1 MPRWYRKA
9 GAGWHAAY
17 CSGWHV
23 FPHQH
28 AHIKAQHTWT
38 AAEMTKCLISSLEC
52 LDEVSG
58 LLRTLVCSCAPRRT
72 LIIQRGWHLQRIW
85 QPVRRMAG
93 WGEGGGGLQWPHLA
107 IHPRDEV
114 SPGSDQMGE
123 EAFVERTVMICGHLC
138 QRMDSILPMG
148 NVPRIHMVD
157 GLLMSSGYP
166 VPVSILPN
174 EQKQKEAL
182 GLTCCCSGPG
192 GVSLISS
199 SPSCFPAHHLLGQMS
214 TADKVS
220 FTKISR
226 ARSLPPQSGVSGCGT
241 WWRWP
246 RGTGVILRE
255 NERSLQ
261 PSGTVTDRFPSSGP
275 RHATVH

>member
-1 MPRWYRKA
+1 
-9 GAGWHAAY
+9 
-17 CSGWHV
+17 
-23 FPHQH
+23 
-28 AHIKAQHTWT
+28 
-38 AAEMTKCLISSLEC
+38 
-52 LDEVSG
+52 
-58 LLRTLVCSCAPRRT
+58 
-72 LIIQRGWHLQRIW
+72 
-85 QPVRRMAG
+85 
-93 WGEGGGGLQWPHLA
+93 
-107 IHPRDEV
+107 
-114 SPGSDQMGE
+114 
-123 EAFVERTVMICGHLC
+123 MICGHLS

-199 SPSCFPAHHLLGQMS
+199 APSLFPSTSPPLPTRHLSGQTS

-226 ARSLPPQSGVSGCGT
+226 AHSLPPQSGSQDVEHDGGDLEGQALSWKIT
-241 WWRWP
+241 RDLYNAVAPWL
-246 RGTGVILRE
+246 TGFLPVAQGM
-255 NERSLQ
+255 S
-261 PSGTVTDRFPSSGP
+261 RFTSA
-275 RHATVH
+275 R

>member
-1 MPRWYRKA
+1 
-9 GAGWHAAY
+9 
-17 CSGWHV
+17 
-23 FPHQH
+23 
-28 AHIKAQHTWT
+28 
-38 AAEMTKCLISSLEC
+38 
-52 LDEVSG
+52 
-58 LLRTLVCSCAPRRT
+58 
-72 LIIQRGWHLQRIW
+72 
-85 QPVRRMAG
+85 
-93 WGEGGGGLQWPHLA
+93 
-107 IHPRDEV
+107 
-114 SPGSDQMGE
+114 MGE

-199 SPSCFPAHHLLGQMS
+199 APSLFPSTSPPLPTHHLSGQTS

-226 ARSLPPQSGVSGCGT
+226 ARSLPPQSGLSGCGT
-241 WWRWP
+241 
-246 RGTGVILRE
+246 
-255 NERSLQ
+255 
-261 PSGTVTDRFPSSGP
+261 
-275 RHATVH
+275 